1 MLKVT
6 NTVTGKKELFESL
19 VPNKVSMYVCGVTPY
34 DRAHIGH
41 GRCYVAFDLLYRVLR
56 FIGYE
61 VVYVRNFTDI
71 DDKLLHRA
79 EKDFGDKFR
88 YLDIARVCIK
98 SYHADMAALNCVD
111 PDVEPHVTEHIP
123 LIIAF
128 IEELIASGHAYASQ
142 GDVYFDVRSF
152 PAYGKLSKQN
162 IDDLLVGAR
171 IDVNDKK
178 RDPLDFAL
186 WKGEAQGEFW
196 ESPWGYG
203 RPGWHIECSSLA
215 SRYLGQQI
223 DIHGGGLDLVFPHH
237 ENEIAQSEGLYNKF
251 FARYWVHNGLVNMGK
266 EKMSKSLGNI
276 FKLEDAFKQIDPMV
290 LRFYFLSHHYRA
302 PLEFSLESLH
312 ASYKGY
318 QRLISAF
325 GSAADSFDMDINTM
339 RTMPIVHD
347 MIEFLVDDLNTPGMF
362 GLLFEHIRDLSND
375 ETHAAAVK
383 YILQKILG
391 LTLVPL
397 PEKVVEITP
406 EIQKLFEEREHA
418 RMTKNWKRA
427 DEIRDQLVQLG
438 IEVQDKKI

>member
-6 NTVTGKKELFESL
+6 NTVTGKKEQFESL

-41 GRCYVAFDLLYRVLR
+41 GRCYVAFDLLYRFLR

-61 VVYVRNFTDI
+61 VTYVRNFTDI

-79 EKDFGDKFR
+79 ERDFGDKFR
-88 YLDIARVCIK
+88 YTEIANACIK
-98 SYHADMAALNCVD
+98 SYHADMTALNCVN

-123 LIIAF
+123 LIIDF
-128 IEELIASGHAYASQ
+128 IEQLIETGHAYASQ

-162 IDDLLVGAR
+162 INDLLVGAR

-178 RDPLDFAL
+178 RDALDFAL
-186 WKGEAQGEFW
+186 WKSEAEGEFW
-196 ESPWGYG
+196 QSPWGYG

-223 DIHGGGLDLVFPHH
+223 DIHGGGLDLIFPHH

-251 FARYWVHNGLVNMGK
+251 FARYWVHNGLVNMGR

-276 FKLEDAFKQIDPMV
+276 FMLEDAFKQINPMV

-302 PLEFSLESLH
+302 PLEFSLESLQ
-312 ASYKGY
+312 ASLKGY
-318 QRLISAF
+318 QRLINTF
-325 GSAADSFDMDINTM
+325 GCATEHAELDYNTM
-339 RTMPIVHD
+339 KTMPIIAE
-347 MIEFLVDDLNTPGMF
+347 MLEFLSDDLNTSGMF
-362 GLLFEHIRDLSND
+362 GLVFEHIRDLSQDVMQAN
-375 ETHAAAVK
+375 AVK
-383 YILQKILG
+383 LILQKVLG
-391 LTLVPL
+391 LTLEPL
-397 PEKVVEITP
+397 AEKVVEITP
-406 EIQKLFEEREHA
+406 EIQQLLDAREEA
-418 RMTKNWKRA
+418 RLTKNWKRA
-427 DEIRDQLVQLG
+427 DEIRDQLQQCGV
-438 IEVQDKKI
+438 EVQDKKL

>member
-41 GRCYVAFDLLYRVLR
+41 GRCYVAFDLLYRLLR
-56 FIGYE
+56 FVGYD

-79 EKDFGDKFR
+79 ERDFGDKFR
-88 YLDIARVCIK
+88 YMDIARVCIK

-123 LIIAF
+123 LIINF
-128 IEELIASGHAYASQ
+128 IEELIQAGHAYASE

-152 PAYGKLSKQN
+152 SVYGKLSHQN
-162 IDDLLVGAR
+162 INDLLVGAR

-186 WKGEAQGEFW
+186 WKSEAEGEFW

-223 DIHGGGLDLVFPHH
+223 DIHGGGLDLIFPHH
-237 ENEIAQSEGLYNKF
+237 ENEIAQSESLYNKN

-276 FKLEDAFKQIDPMV
+276 FMLEDAFKQINPMV

-312 ASYKGY
+312 ASSKGY
-318 QRLISAF
+318 QRLINTF
-325 GSAADSFDMDINTM
+325 GSVADTIDLDYNAMKK
-339 RTMPIVHD
+339 MPIIGD
-347 MIEFLVDDLNTPGMF
+347 MLEFLLDDLNTPGMF
-362 GLLFEHIRDLSND
+362 GLLFEHIRDLGED
-375 ETHAAAVK
+375 DMQVAAVK
-383 YILQKILG
+383 IILQKILG
-391 LTLVPL
+391 LSLEPL
-397 PEKVVEITP
+397 PEKEIEITP
-406 EIQKLFEEREHA
+406 EIQQLLDAREQA
-418 RMTKNWKRA
+418 RLTKNWKRA
-427 DEIRDQLVQLG
+427 DEIREQLQQLG
-438 IEVQDKKI
+438 VEVQDKKI

>member
-1 MLKVT
+1 MLKIT

-41 GRCYVAFDLLYRVLR
+41 GRCYVAFDFLYRLLR

-61 VVYVRNFTDI
+61 VSYVRNFTDI
-71 DDKLLHRA
+71 DDKLLFRA
-79 EKDFGDKFR
+79 EKEFGDKFR
-88 YLDIARVCIK
+88 YLDIARRCIT
-98 SYHADMAALNCVD
+98 SYHADMSALNCVD

-128 IEELIASGHAYASQ
+128 IEQLIEAGHAYASQ

-152 PAYGKLSKQN
+152 PEYGKLSHQN
-162 IDDLLVGAR
+162 INELLVGAR
-171 IDVNDKK
+171 VEVNDKK

-186 WKGEAQGEFW
+186 WKGEAEGEFW
-196 ESPWGYG
+196 QSPWGYG

-237 ENEIAQSEGLYNKF
+237 ENEIAQSEGLYDKF

-276 FKLEDAFKQIDPMV
+276 FMLEDAFKQIDPMI

-302 PLEFSLESLH
+302 PLEFSVESLH
-312 ASYKGY
+312 GSQKGY
-318 QRLISAF
+318 QRLINAF
-325 GSAADSFDMDINTM
+325 GSAVNHIELDYNTIK
-339 RTMPIVHD
+339 TMPLITH
-347 MIEFLVDDLNTPGMF
+347 MLEFLFDDLNTPGMF
-362 GLLFEHIRDLSND
+362 GFLFEHIRELESDASQ
-375 ETHAAAVK
+375 AAAVAL
-383 YILQKILG
+383 IVQKVLG
-391 LTLVPL
+391 LTLEPL
-397 PEKVVEITP
+397 PEKIVEITP
-406 EIQKLFEEREHA
+406 EIQQLIDAREQA
-418 RMTKNWKRA
+418 RMEKNWKRA
-427 DEIRDQLVQLG
+427 DEIRDQLQQLG
-438 IEVQDKKI
+438 VDVHDKKI

>member
-1 MLKVT
+1 MLKIT

-41 GRCYVAFDLLYRVLR
+41 GRCYVAFDLLYRFLR
-56 FIGYE
+56 FIGYD

-71 DDKLLHRA
+71 DDKLLVRA
-79 EKDFGDKFR
+79 EKEFGDKFR
-88 YLDIARVCIK
+88 YTDIARVCIK

-128 IEELIASGHAYASQ
+128 IEQLIQTGHAYASE

-152 PAYGKLSKQN
+152 PAYGKLSHQN
-162 IDDLLVGAR
+162 INELLVGAR
-171 IDVNDKK
+171 VDVNEKK

-186 WKGEAQGEFW
+186 WKGEAEGEFW

-223 DIHGGGLDLVFPHH
+223 DIHGGGLDLIFPHH
-237 ENEIAQSEGLYNKF
+237 ENEIAQSEGLYDKF

-276 FKLEDAFKQIDPMV
+276 FKLEDAFKQIDPMI
-290 LRFYFLSHHYRA
+290 LRFYFLSHYYRA

-312 ASYKGY
+312 ASHKGY
-318 QRLISAF
+318 QRLINAF
-325 GSAADSFDMDINTM
+325 GLSIDHAELDYSAIK
-339 RTMPIVHD
+339 TMPLIAP
-347 MIEFLVDDLNTPGMF
+347 MLEFLLDDLNTPGMF
-362 GLLFEHIRDLSND
+362 GFLFEHIRQLESDPVQ
-375 ETHAAAVK
+375 AAAVAL
-383 YILQKILG
+383 ILQKVLG
-391 LTLVPL
+391 LTLEPL
-397 PEKVVEITP
+397 PEKLVEITP
-406 EIQKLFEEREHA
+406 EIQQLIDAREEA
-418 RMTKNWKRA
+418 RVTKNWKRA
-427 DEIRDQLVQLG
+427 DEIRDQLQLLG
-438 IEVQDKKI
+438 VGVQDKKS

>member
-41 GRCYVAFDLLYRVLR
+41 GRCYVAFDLLYRFLR

-71 DDKLLHRA
+71 DDKLLVRA
-79 EKDFGDKFR
+79 EKEFGDKFR
-88 YLDIARVCIK
+88 YTDIARVCIK
-98 SYHADMAALNCVD
+98 SYHVDMAALNCVD
-111 PDVEPHVTEHIP
+111 PDVEPRVTEHIP

-128 IEELIASGHAYASQ
+128 IEQLIQAGYAYTVQ

-152 PAYGKLSKQN
+152 SAYGKLSKHN
-162 IDDLLVGAR
+162 INDLLVGTR
-171 IDVNDKK
+171 VDVNDKK

-186 WKGEAQGEFW
+186 WKGEAEGEFW

-203 RPGWHIECSSLA
+203 RPGWHIECSALA

-276 FKLEDAFKQIDPMV
+276 FMLEDAFKQINPMV

-302 PLEFSLESLH
+302 PLEFSLESLQ

-318 QRLISAF
+318 QRLINTF
-325 GSAADSFDMDINTM
+325 GCALDSELDYSVMQ
-339 RTMPIVHD
+339 TMPIIAQ
-347 MIEFLVDDLNTPGMF
+347 MLEFLSDDLNTPGMF
-362 GLLFEHIRDLSND
+362 GLLFEHIRDLDINQS
-375 ETHAAAVK
+375 AAVK
-383 YILQKILG
+383 VILQKVLG
-391 LTLVPL
+391 LTLEPL
-397 PEKVVEITP
+397 PEKLVEITP
-406 EIQKLFEEREHA
+406 EIQQLLDAREQA
-418 RMTKNWKRA
+418 RITKNWKRA
-427 DEIRDQLVQLG
+427 DEIRDQLQQLG
-438 IEVQDKKI
+438 VEVQDKKI